1 MAGTSDVVTSCS
13 LHQPEGSLGVGHL
26 KNESGFPDML
36 DVLNPVR
43 VKEELSLPQSSPSLA
58 IKSWELELYAISEPL
73 PEASIS
79 L

>member
-13 LHQPEGSLGVGHL
+13 LHQSEGSLGMGHL
-26 KNESGFPDML
+26 KNDSGFPDML
-36 DVLNPVR
+36 DALNPIR
-43 VKEELSLPQSSPSLA
+43 VEEELSLPQCSPSLV

-73 PEASIS
+73 PEANIS